1 MSYYQAQINQLDQTI
16 GNLAEDARRQ
26 LSKSMGENVP
36 EYMIQNYI
44 NNRSKKLYKQ
54 RDNLMNQYNY
64 YKGVYEAQVEQEA
77 TAWERDYKERQ
88 LKLQESK
95 ALWDQKM
102 DEANLSYKNDQLNYD
117 YYKLNAQN
125 PISESSMQ

>member
-77 TAWERDYKERQ
+77 TAWERDYKNKQ
-88 LKLQESK
+88 LQLQQDKADWDKAYNLAKL
-95 ALWDQKM
+95 
-102 DEANLSYKNDQLNYD
+102 
-117 YYKLNAQN
+117 
-125 PISESSMQ
+125 